1 MSTRTMSSAGIC
13 ISVSLTTTP
22 YMQPLGCVFATGHAC
37 STSNQ
42 MARGYVATSLPRR
55 PASYLVPPV
64 TEQTSRGER
73 SFDLYLGL
81 LLNRVVFLGPKV
93 DDTKAHL
100 IIDQLIQLDS
110 QDPDPEIKLYI
121 NSPGGSVTV
130 GLGIHDTRY

>member
-1 MSTRTMSSAGIC
+1 
-13 ISVSLTTTP
+13 
-22 YMQPLGCVFATGHAC
+22 
-37 STSNQ
+37 
-42 MARGYVATSLPRR
+42 MAVGYVATSLPRR

-64 TEQTSRGER
+64 IEQTSRGER
-73 SFDLYLGL
+73 SFDLYMGL
-81 LLNRVVFLGPKV
+81 LLDRVVFLSPEI

-100 IIDQLIQLDS
+100 IIGRPIQLDS